1 MKFCHPVHTLIW
13 RKHSGR
19 VRTLLRTRELLGQ
32 GRRSLAGLPPGSRR
46 GVRDPR
52 AASALPGSY
61 ARSGRGVIAGY
72 SGRGSPPPPVPGH
85 LGPGAA
91 GVQTATWSRVWSGAS
106 ASDAEREPGVAA
118 QRVASGG
125 GSRARPLHSGGG
137 RGGRSSREETRW
149 VHPIALLVQ
158 ITQLICMAFCQE
170 GPIGGSRGWK
180 IK

>member
-1 MKFCHPVHTLIW
+1 M
-13 RKHSGR
+13 GR
-19 VRTLLRTRELLGQ
+19 PPCQRRPQPLSRGSRWLASHASRRPARR
-32 GRRSLAGLPPGSRR
+32 RRSPAGLPPGSRR

-118 QRVASGG
+118 QRVSCGLRRPASRRCFPTRDFGAPAG
-125 GSRARPLHSGGG
+125 PRRSRRPRRRSALRGG
-137 RGGRSSREETRW
+137 RGISFPGIQRLGLSSTW
-149 VHPIALLVQ
+149 S
-158 ITQLICMAFCQE
+158 
-170 GPIGGSRGWK
+170 G
-180 IK
+180 